1 MRQKLNSRE
10 RAFVLKYLGEANGVG
25 SVAAGLAGYTG
36 SPNVLKATASRLLTR
51 VNVRAAMKTI
61 QDAREKAAIA
71 KADERDLMLSSIA
84 RNGFYDP
91 LERIA
96 AIKELNKVE
105 GRHSLTLKLKGKLT
119 LVEAMGI
126 SRDLEA
132 GDQ

>member
-1 MRQKLNSRE
+1 MRQQLNSRE

-25 SVAAGLAGYTG
+25 TVAAQLAGYTG
-36 SPNVLKATASRLLTR
+36 GPAVLKVTASRLLTR
-51 VNVRAAMKTI
+51 ANVRAAMKSI
-61 QDAREKAAIA
+61 QDAREKQAIA

-126 SRDLEA
+126 SRDLETA
-132 GDQ
+132 DQ